1 MAMYAVVFYQL
12 GVVFRKYDVLNK
24 VREHHALYFFLSVV
38 WAYMIYSG
46 GMEIA
51 SRSYG
56 QYGIVILG
64 AMAGTL
70 LLYMLSVYIDDALPV
85 VRRILQLVG
94 ESNLIILIVHTLLG
108 GRIGSLAEQFFYP
121 ENFSYMVVCCAIQV
135 LLGVGIEV
143 ILRKMNSKIK
153 DRKKAAAL

>member
-1 MAMYAVVFYQL
+1 
-12 GVVFRKYDVLNK
+12 
-24 VREHHALYFFLSVV
+24 
-38 WAYMIYSG
+38 MIYSG

-143 ILRKMNSKIK
+143 ILRKLSSKVK

>member
-1 MAMYAVVFYQL
+1 MALGRVGLWLPWSIDVAMYAVVFYQL

-24 VREHHALYFFLSVV
+24 VREHHALYFFLSAV

-94 ESNLIILIVHTLLG
+94 ESNLIIWSYIHCGVAGLAVWRNNFFIRKIFLIWWCAAQYRCCWG
-108 GRIGSLAEQFFYP
+108 LA
-121 ENFSYMVVCCAIQV
+121 
-135 LLGVGIEV
+135 
-143 ILRKMNSKIK
+143 
-153 DRKKAAAL
+153 